1 MFVLKNGRRFF
12 RQSYHLES
20 RKILYSN
27 LEVLESRKLKCLEKE
42 DRAKNKEVFKLYFI
56 ENLFINKIDPKIL
69 EYPEIVSLKEVNTLN
84 CNCDTAKALVAS
96 TELQP
101 ALLESK
107 MKQNTRITNIKE
119 LQLSGFKV
127 SVSQGGFGYQNLEF
141 ARMQEILSSDL
152 CLSKVISE
160 NENFGVEII
169 SKFGN
174 DNQKGE
180 YCTKLT
186 SGEIMSCFAHSETNF
201 NAPLEALSIGTKAVQ
216 LSNGNEYKISGEKS
230 WVYNANN
237 ADIIIFSA
245 NVIKS
250 HDEADKKD
258 FTLFVVDKN
267 MDGITVQ
274 KPIKKIGLNDLDVCT
289 VSFNNLV
296 IPSSCILGSVDEGDL
311 VGRLYAAE
319 SMAYLVAGRMDT
331 FENPDTFLESL
342 TLKIFS
348 SETLQNILRTTLDI
362 TDGDFYFDCN
372 KSLKDIVDDCHI
384 LLGCDYTNDY
394 LRHILS
400 STGFKYV
407 LNKKYKYI
415 MSKFKKSAYNIQQKL
430 ISEYICSGNGELKC
444 YLHLLLQNQSFILED
459 MVYRLD
465 ACTAYL
471 LYKYGEEI
479 YTQYT
484 ELNLMA
490 DLVIDIYATA
500 AMLGR
505 ASRAYCLGVRRQEL
519 DRSIAECETSRIYH
533 LFKKRVELI
542 QTDIYTEKLNKI
554 GSDVLIIKK
563 NIYLQKTNNDNAV
576 TKSGKRFG
584 FCKILYA

>member
-12 RQSYHLES
+12 KQSYHLES

-96 TELQP
+96 IELQP

-107 MKQNTRITNIKE
+107 MKQNTHITNIKE

-169 SKFGN
+169 SKFGD

-180 YCTKLT
+180 YCKKLT

-250 HDEADKKD
+250 HDEADKKE

-296 IPSSCILGSVDEGDL
+296 IPSSCILGSVDEGEKIIKAMFATRELNNSIHCITSMKNLLSAAIHHCLTNNFFNKNKYENDLFKIKIGDL

-331 FENPDTFLESL
+331 FKNPDVFLESL
-342 TLKIFS
+342 TLKVS
-348 SETLQNILRTTLDI
+348 D
-362 TDGDFYFDCN
+362 
-372 KSLKDIVDDCHI
+372 SL
-384 LLGCDYTNDY
+384 
-394 LRHILS
+394 
-400 STGFKYV
+400 
-407 LNKKYKYI
+407 
-415 MSKFKKSAYNIQQKL
+415 
-430 ISEYICSGNGELKC
+430 
-444 YLHLLLQNQSFILED
+444 
-459 MVYRLD
+459 
-465 ACTAYL
+465 
-471 LYKYGEEI
+471 
-479 YTQYT
+479 
-484 ELNLMA
+484 
-490 DLVIDIYATA
+490 
-500 AMLGR
+500 
-505 ASRAYCLGVRRQEL
+505 
-519 DRSIAECETSRIYH
+519 
-533 LFKKRVELI
+533 
-542 QTDIYTEKLNKI
+542 
-554 GSDVLIIKK
+554 
-563 NIYLQKTNNDNAV
+563 
-576 TKSGKRFG
+576 
-584 FCKILYA
+584 